1 MYVYTYTDM
10 TTKTITIMDDA
21 YKLLIRNK
29 MKKES
34 FSDVIRRGFSKKGK
48 ISECAG
54 LWADM
59 TDEQFE
65 GMEKTIKKSRE
76 YTRSHVIERI
86 K

>member
-1 MYVYTYTDM
+1 MRVFP
-10 TTKTITIMDDA
+10 I
-21 YKLLIRNK
+21 LI
-29 MKKES
+29 KK
-34 FSDVIRRGFSKKGK
+34 RFSKKGK